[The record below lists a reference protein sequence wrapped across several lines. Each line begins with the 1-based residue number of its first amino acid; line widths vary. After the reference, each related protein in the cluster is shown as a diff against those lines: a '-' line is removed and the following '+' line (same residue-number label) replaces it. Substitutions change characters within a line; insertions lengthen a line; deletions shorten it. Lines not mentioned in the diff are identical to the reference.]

1 MSKKKKT
8 NEDEVVEDGY
18 KELKTKAPKLKLRR
32 QTEEYVKIVTDFLEA
47 KNGGVLEP
55 TWQLSIDILKSY
67 YYMFLQLNYEIEEL
81 PSLFLY
87 DNKRK
92 QYTPNPILLVR
103 DRCVTQLTQ
112 LQRELGLTIK
122 AASKLNLVE
131 PKKEKSILE
140 QYMETSMGLDDQE

>member
-1 MSKKKKT
+1 MTKKKKVK
-8 NEDEVVEDGY
+8 EDEVLEEN
-18 KELKTKAPKLKLRR
+18 KEIKTKAPKLKLRR
-32 QTEEYVKIVTDFLEA
+32 QTEEYIKIVTDFLEA

-67 YYMFLQLNYEIEEL
+67 YYMFLQLNFEIEEL